1 MLLLTFVSC
10 KKSNDVNPTPES
22 PDTISGECYCGDIV
36 ESYSKIYYPLIG
48 DTSWKMMRY
57 TMKIKNNCSGNILI
71 KEESIR
77 KQIVYGNQVYP
88 KPSWFHPVGW
98 GGYCSDKPW

>member
-1 MLLLTFVSC
+1 
-10 KKSNDVNPTPES
+10 
-22 PDTISGECYCGDIV
+22 
-36 ESYSKIYYPLIG
+36 
-48 DTSWKMMRY
+48 MMRY

-88 KPSWFHPVGW
+88 KPSWFQLVGD
-98 GGYCSDKPW
+98 GYCSDK